1 MGCIFRWR
9 ISLPRMQ
16 GSFLDNKESLSVDI
30 EQVLNEYENF
40 IKWYLANEIERNTMD
55 VQVESFF
62 QTEMIRRQEAQIFS
76 SESCCCEYKK
86 DAIAIKPNGDV
97 TPCTSF
103 TDLIFGNLYHNSLQ
117 EIWHFPQTQK
127 IKRIK
132 TSEVKECNQ
141 CEYLYLCGTGCRK
154 IAYDIHG
161 SLYAKDDSICIVY
174 KFFHERIM
182 PLLSSYGI
190 NFTIA

>member
-1 MGCIFRWR
+1 
-9 ISLPRMQ
+9 
-16 GSFLDNKESLSVDI
+16 
-30 EQVLNEYENF
+30 
-40 IKWYLANEIERNTMD
+40 
-55 VQVESFF
+55 
-62 QTEMIRRQEAQIFS
+62 
-76 SESCCCEYKK
+76 
-86 DAIAIKPNGDV
+86 
-97 TPCTSF
+97 
-103 TDLIFGNLYHNSLQ
+103 LIFGNLYHNSLQ